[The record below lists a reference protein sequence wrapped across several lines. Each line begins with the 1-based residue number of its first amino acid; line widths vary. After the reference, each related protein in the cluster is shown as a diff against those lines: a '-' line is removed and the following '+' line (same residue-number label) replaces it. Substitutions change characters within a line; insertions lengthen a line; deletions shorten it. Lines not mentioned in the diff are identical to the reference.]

1 MAAAYNPPH
10 SEFCRIG
17 LMSHMHYD
25 TIISAR
31 WIITVENDG
40 EVLENHA
47 IAIKD
52 GRIAQ
57 ILPVAQCAACKQ
69 MKPSHWT
76 TMC

>member
-1 MAAAYNPPH
+1 
-10 SEFCRIG
+10 
-17 LMSHMHYD
+17 MHYD

-31 WIITVENDG
+31 WIITVEQDG

-57 ILPVAQCAACKQ
+57 ILPSAQCAAWSL
-69 MKPSHWT
+69 MKPSTWT
-76 TMC
+76 TMY